1 MPTKTDLMVQHGA
14 VAGCPL
20 LHLAIVDHV
29 VVAATFM
36 AALQL
41 AVSPVGRL
49 AFLVL
54 QAAAAAFVIRPT
66 GPDGTAAAAAAAA
79 TRFLF
84 GVAFES
90 FLPTEVAAVL
100 EHVARFGVKGPEG
113 ALAGLVGSAR
123 YFDETVVE

>member
-20 LHLAIVDHV
+20 LHLTIVDHV

-66 GPDGTAAAAAAAA
+66 GPDGTAAAAA

>member
-1 MPTKTDLMVQHGA
+1 MVQHGA

-20 LHLAIVDHV
+20 LHLTIVDHV

-66 GPDGTAAAAAAAA
+66 GPDGTAAAAAA

-113 ALAGLVGSAR
+113 SLAGLVGSAR

>member
-1 MPTKTDLMVQHGA
+1 MVQHGA

-79 TRFLF
+79 ATRFLF

>member
-1 MPTKTDLMVQHGA
+1 MVQHGA

-79 TRFLF
+79 ATRFLF

-113 ALAGLVGSAR
+113 SLAGLVGSAR